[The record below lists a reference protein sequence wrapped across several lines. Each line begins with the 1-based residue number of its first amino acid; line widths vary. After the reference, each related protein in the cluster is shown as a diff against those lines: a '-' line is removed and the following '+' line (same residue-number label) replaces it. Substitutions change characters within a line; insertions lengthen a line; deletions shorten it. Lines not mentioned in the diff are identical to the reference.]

1 MNMIYATETKEDL
14 KIGNQT
20 G

>member
-1 MNMIYATETKEDL
+1 MIYVTETKEDL

-20 G
+20 M